1 MRAVTQPSHRAIKV
15 ASAIHAMNALEN
27 PCKYCP
33 YQNTHAHCP
42 ENYCHKVAMI
52 IDSMLKEKP

>member
-1 MRAVTQPSHRAIKV
+1 MRAVTRPSIAAVKAAV
-15 ASAIHAMNALEN
+15 TIHEMEAREN

-42 ENYCHKVAMI
+42 ENYCHKIAMI
-52 IDSMLKEKP
+52 IDKALKEKP